1 MTTPRLARRRVVQTG
16 LATAALTPW
25 QRTAE
30 PAAAATPDRTFTVAT
45 FNVRAGQPAR
55 VYAESLRALM
65 TRAALIGLQETHSPK
80 FARALRRVLAE
91 PRFAGWS
98 ATGPPRRRRPQP
110 TPSSGVPASRC
121 SATVRVSRSSAA
133 SGPARRR
140 RPSTRPASCS
150 GCG

>member
-80 FARALRRVLAE
+80 FARALRRVLCRATLRRVE
-91 PRFAGWS
+91 RLPAHHAAG
-98 ATGPPRRRRPQP
+98 GLNQHHPL
-110 TPSSGVPASRC
+110 GSRLRG
-121 SATVRVSRSSAA
+121 A
-133 SGPARRR
+133 ARR
-140 RPSTRPASCS
+140 S
-150 GCG
+150 G